1 MSRRTYPFAGWNAL
15 VAALVVLTAGWGA
28 VVHAQVA
35 TRAPVSGEI
44 EQLTLTNPADIYSG
58 GTIVVGGQNVI
69 LPRNLLIDL
78 PANRLTLQ
86 QIFEQAPAEC
96 VAAGQ
101 SGLAK
106 GDNCNTSGVGGFAT
120 ISANRT
126 SAGNVIAGDVFI
138 EKGRET
144 LAGVVTYISYADG
157 YFRVNGAPNDPATGA
172 MVRLN
177 DPTAR
182 HTVQLGAGCLPGS
195 PNCSP
200 DPRFTLDPDNYTNAF
215 STGYPMCIPSTS
227 SRAFPGLPGIP
238 GGTAQA
244 AADGSGDLLCPVTN
258 RTVNNGQPVAD
269 SRRFAPLMV
278 GDNVVA
284 EGNFE
289 TVGGVRF
296 LSSHTTRV
304 AVALGTNTADATQPD
319 YLFMEEVFV
328 DTMGFN
334 NQRARALFIGF
345 STGSTDMRIWSIHRD
360 PSTNAIHE
368 FPLAS
373 VAGCDAIGGGC
384 GANGLVGGPGGNIF
398 KIRYDV
404 DFIDPALILKKPEL
418 YPCPS
423 LRADPDW
430 AGLNI
435 CGSASGTIAANFA
448 VLSPTPHE
456 IIVRSRH
463 KTNAQAGT
471 LITLDVNGNEA
482 TNGEYLFPL
491 GINLGGL
498 ETPEFVE
505 INLGAL
511 GTPWLFTGVPWNL
524 DRRLGP
530 GGCQNGGCEPGGP
543 GSANNLTFALDP
555 FPFEGLD
562 PRTNETT
569 LPTGSFSDPN
579 FISGNLSN
587 VRNRILS
594 YVDAGIGNFTTTILP
609 WPPANPPLTPITAAA
624 VAVPCAA
631 GAGGGVNTPVA
642 ANPDAATTLQGTSV
656 VINVVAN
663 DSGTLNTASLT
674 ASAVSPPGAGSAAP
688 NPSGTIT
695 FTPAAGFSGVA
706 TFTYTIQDL
715 LGNVAGPAT
724 VTVTVLG
731 PGGGLNA
738 PVVTPPANITIQAPI
753 CVESLPSSTPA
764 ILAFMANASATDVED
779 GNVSASII
787 NDAPGAFSLG
797 TTTVTFT
804 ARDSLGLLGTASA
817 TVTVLGTPNTA
828 PEVSAPAPI
837 TLTAPSGAISIPPSD
852 PTIAAFLA
860 SATATDPQNNLTSFT
875 NNAPANF
882 PLGTTTVTFTA
893 TDGCGLTTT
902 ATSTVTVNSLVPVD
916 LDIAA
921 FTTTGIV
928 RLSLNQSVA
937 ISLRVRNRGTLD
949 AAMPATVVGVLN
961 GVTVYEQTLLVNA
974 PVGGAITT
982 FAFPAYTPT
991 TAGTVNWTATIQDLD
1006 PDLDRLNRITR
1017 VR

>member
-1 MSRRTYPFAGWNAL
+1 MLL
-15 VAALVVLTAGWGA
+15 VLAAGWGA
-28 VVHAQVA
+28 GAEAQVA
-35 TRAPVSGEI
+35 SRAPISGEI
-44 EQLTLTNPADIYSG
+44 EQLSLTNPADIYSG

-106 GDNCNTSGVGGFAT
+106 GDSCNISGTGGFAT

-144 LAGVVTYISYADG
+144 LAGVVTFISYSDG
-157 YFRVNGAPNDPATGA
+157 YFRVNGTLNDPTTGV

-177 DPTAR
+177 DPTGR
-182 HTVQLGAGCLPGS
+182 HTIQQGAGCLPGS

-215 STGYPMCIPSTS
+215 STGYPMCIPSTT
-227 SRAFPGLPGIP
+227 SRPFPGLPGIA
-238 GGTAQA
+238 GGTAVA
-244 AADGSGDLLCPVTN
+244 AADGSGDLLCPTTN
-258 RTVNNGQPVAD
+258 RTVNNGQPVQD
-269 SRRFAPLMV
+269 SRRFAPVIV

-289 TVGGVRF
+289 TIGGVRF

-360 PSTNAIHE
+360 PVANAIHE

-404 DFIDPALILKKPEL
+404 DFIDANLITKKPEL

-430 AGLNI
+430 AALNI
-435 CGSASGTIAANFA
+435 CGAASGSIAANFGI
-448 VLSPTPHE
+448 LSPTPHE
-456 IIVRSRH
+456 IIVRSRL
-463 KTNAQAGT
+463 KTSAPAGS

-530 GGCQNGGCEPGGP
+530 GGCLNGGCEPGGP
-543 GSANNLTFALDP
+543 GSAGSLTFALDP

-569 LPTGSFSDPN
+569 LPTGAYNDPN
-579 FISGNLSN
+579 YVSGSLGN

-594 YVDAGIGNFTTTILP
+594 YVNAGIGNFTTTILP
-609 WPPANPPLTPITAAA
+609 WPPANPSALPITATPI
-624 VAVPCAA
+624 AVPCAA
-631 GAGGGVNTPVA
+631 GAGGGVNTPA
-642 ANPDAATTLQGTSV
+642 TANADSATAPQGTAI

-663 DSGTLNTASLT
+663 DTGSLNVASLSV
-674 ASAVSPPGAGSAAP
+674 SAVSPVGAGSAIP
-688 NPSGTIT
+688 NPSGSIT
-695 FTPAAGFSGVA
+695 FTPAAGFSGTA
-706 TFTYTIQDL
+706 SFAYTIQDL
-715 LGNVAGPAT
+715 VGTVAGPAT
-724 VTVTVLG
+724 VTVTVL
-731 PGGGLNA
+731 PGTGGLSA
-738 PVVTPPANITIQAPI
+738 PVVTPPANITLQA
-753 CVESLPSSTPA
+753 SLCSDGIPSSDQA
-764 ILAFMANASATDVED
+764 ILVFIANATASDLED
-779 GNVSASII
+779 GNVSASIT
-787 NDAPGAFSLG
+787 NNAPAVFPVG

-804 ARDSLGLLGTASA
+804 ARDSIGLLGSANA

-828 PEVSAPAPI
+828 PTVTAPAPI
-837 TLTAPSGAISIPPSD
+837 TLTAPVGSISIPSSD
-852 PTIAAFLA
+852 PAIIAFLG
-860 SATATDPQNNLTSFT
+860 SATVTDSESNLASFT
-875 NNAPANF
+875 NNAPASF
-882 PLGTTTVTFTA
+882 PVGTTTVTFTA
-893 TDGCGLTTT
+893 TDNCSATTT
-902 ATSTVTVNSLVPVD
+902 ATSSVTINPSVPVD
-916 LDIAA
+916 LDIAS
-921 FTTTGIV
+921 FTTTTSV
-928 RLSLNQSVA
+928 RRTLGQRVA
-937 ISLRVRNRGTLD
+937 ISLRVRNGGRLD
-949 AAMPATVVGVLN
+949 APMPATVVGVQN
-961 GVTVYEQTLLVNA
+961 GVTVYQETLLVNA
-974 PVGGAITT
+974 PVGGVLRAFT
-982 FAFPAYTPT
+982 FPSFTPT
-991 TAGTVNWTATIQDLD
+991 AAGNITWTVTIQDTS
-1006 PDLDRLNRITR
+1006 PDVDRAIRTTR
-1017 VR
+1017 VL